1 MSFCQI
7 ATTYFAGFTKKYKAV
22 PVLIALVFLLLIL
35 SATGNKTF
43 IQTLSIQRNTANE
56 WCRERNWNDQMIQKE
71 YIWKSFQ
78 GTEHPN
84 NIAAWIAEK
93 FSVNVTVVFWLKG
106 RKNRLTQ

>member
-43 IQTLSIQRNTANE
+43 IQTLSIQRKIPQMNDAKKDGK
-56 WCRERNWNDQMIQKE
+56 REEDKV
-71 YIWKSFQ
+71 WKKM
-78 GTEHPN
+78 
-84 NIAAWIAEK
+84 K
-93 FSVNVTVVFWLKG
+93 FK
-106 RKNRLTQ
+106 